1 MKKTSLILLGFFLVA
16 SCSGINNSDMKANK
30 IGDGVYE
37 QAGWFFDLKQLP
49 TGEDIVPYFTVGK
62 LSVNTI
68 KAESLDGN
76 PIEMGIIINFKVG
89 KSGSDKNEIMGV
101 YIESSAVNESN
112 FKFPRCLSVCPI
124 RIEIQSETGA
134 IEEIKS
140 SYSRSNVFRMQLE
153 DAVLND
159 LALKRNKIRIRIP
172 VSVNSANTTFEWFE
186 LDLSDFTSSL
196 NL

>member
-1 MKKTSLILLGFFLVA
+1 MVFFLVA
-16 SCSGINNSDMKANK
+16 SCSGINNSDIKANK

-68 KAESLDGN
+68 KAKSLDGN
-76 PIEMGIIINFKVG
+76 PIEMGITINFKVG

-124 RIEIQSETGA
+124 RIEIQSETGG

-186 LDLSDFTSSL
+186 LDLSYFTSSL

>member
-1 MKKTSLILLGFFLVA
+1 M
-16 SCSGINNSDMKANK
+16 
-30 IGDGVYE
+30 
-37 QAGWFFDLKQLP
+37 
-49 TGEDIVPYFTVGK
+49 
-62 LSVNTI
+62 SVNTI
-68 KAESLDGN
+68 KAKSLDGN
-76 PIEMGIIINFKVG
+76 PIEMGITINFKVG

-124 RIEIQSETGA
+124 RIEIQSETGG

>member
-1 MKKTSLILLGFFLVA
+1 
-16 SCSGINNSDMKANK
+16 MKANK

-68 KAESLDGN
+68 KAKSLNGN
-76 PIEMGIIINFKVG
+76 PIEMGITINFKVG

-159 LALKRNKIRIRIP
+159 LTLKRNKIRIRIP

>member
-16 SCSGINNSDMKANK
+16 SCSGINNSDIKANK

-68 KAESLDGN
+68 KAKSLDGN
-76 PIEMGIIINFKVG
+76 PIEMGITINFKVG

-101 YIESSAVNESN
+101 YFESSAVNESN

-172 VSVNSANTTFEWFE
+172 VSVNSANTIFEWFE

>member
-1 MKKTSLILLGFFLVA
+1 M
-16 SCSGINNSDMKANK
+16 
-30 IGDGVYE
+30 
-37 QAGWFFDLKQLP
+37 
-49 TGEDIVPYFTVGK
+49 
-62 LSVNTI
+62 
-68 KAESLDGN
+68 
-76 PIEMGIIINFKVG
+76 
-89 KSGSDKNEIMGV
+89 
-101 YIESSAVNESN
+101 
-112 FKFPRCLSVCPI
+112 SVCPI
-124 RIEIQSETGA
+124 RIEIQSETGG

-172 VSVNSANTTFEWFE
+172 VSVNSANTIFEWFE